1 RSSPRPAPVPA
12 PPWSPGATGR
22 RGQAARPPRPG
33 PSRQLIGQP
42 LIDQRGRPGW
52 WPSDLRGTI
61 AVSDIKC
68 PSASRLPAAHR
79 QAPSFAQ
86 PAGDA
91 AAHGMNNTL
100 MYVISAI
107 LVLMVVCQIR
117 EQQFHL
123 RTLAGGGTP

>member
-1 RSSPRPAPVPA
+1 MFLIAQVPGHLLGQRPF
-12 PPWSPGATGR
+12 
-22 RGQAARPPRPG
+22 
-33 PSRQLIGQP
+33 QP

-61 AVSDIKC
+61 AVSDITC
-68 PSASRLPAAHR
+68 PSASRIPAAHR
-79 QAPSFAQ
+79 QATSLAQ

-91 AAHGMNNTL
+91 PAAGMNNTS

-107 LVLMVVCQIR
+107 LVLMVVRQIR

-123 RTLAGGGTP
+123 RTLAGGGTRLWDRLFLRSK